1 MGVYSDNLEE
11 IRNRMTLG
19 MIDPC
24 MIISSKMLRRKKIDT
39 YYEKID
45 YCLKKERSEDE
56 KLKNMDLELEK
67 LKLSYL
73 VAEKMILGII
83 NFEKIES
90 EIIKLKLDVYREL
103 LHHSYIKITEII
115 SDAKKIMTESHINE
129 MEVPE
134 DVEEKIL
141 KQFMDSVIYEL
152 NNVKFEDSSEFRKI
166 VHDCAKIIRRLK
178 KKELLQSD
186 KKLMGKYIDENYRMI
201 KTNVRCRNCGKTF
214 IRKDFPFC
222 LNCYE
227 RN

>member
-11 IRNRMTLG
+11 IRNRLTLG

-24 MIISSKMLRRKKIDT
+24 MIVSSNMVRRKKIDT

-45 YCLKKERSEDE
+45 YCLKEDSNVDE
-56 KLKNMDLELEK
+56 EFKKINLELEK

-73 VAEKMILGII
+73 IAEKIILRII
-83 NFEKIES
+83 NFGKIES

-103 LHHSYIKITEII
+103 LHNSYIRITEII
-115 SDAKKIMTESHINE
+115 SDAKKIMPENHTNKVEIPESF
-129 MEVPE
+129 
-134 DVEEKIL
+134 EEKIL

-152 NNVKFEDSSEFRKI
+152 NNDKFEDSSEFRKI
-166 VHDCAKIIRRLK
+166 VHDCAKIIRSLK
-178 KKELLQSD
+178 KQELLQSD
-186 KKLMGKYIDENYRMI
+186 KKLMEKYIDENYRMV